1 MLTDEFNHDCFAWSA
16 DIPERLV
23 AVLVECSGPFPRYRQ
38 SWGAESFGFLI
49 CAGVECC
56 TADVVQRD
64 FEFAREGPEFVQ
76 SLWLN
81 NKRCVGQSDD
91 VHAGSFV
98 VSSSVCDSRAR
109 SRSRSPRD
117 CEVCLETPP
126 DRMSKAM
133 DRISGT

>member
-16 DIPERLV
+16 DVPERLV

-49 CAGVECC
+49 RAGIECC

-91 VHAGSFV
+91 VHAESFV
-98 VSSSVCDSRAR
+98 VSSSVCGSRAR

-117 CEVCLETPP
+117 CEV
-126 DRMSKAM
+126 
-133 DRISGT
+133 